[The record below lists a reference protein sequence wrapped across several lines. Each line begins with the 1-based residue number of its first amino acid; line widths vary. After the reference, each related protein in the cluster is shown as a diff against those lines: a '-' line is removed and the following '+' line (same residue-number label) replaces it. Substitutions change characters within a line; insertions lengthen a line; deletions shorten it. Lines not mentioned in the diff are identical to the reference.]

1 VSAKRKP
8 QAGATG
14 SPKVFTTLVM
24 DRSHSMT
31 RFGSV
36 PLRAINSYLERL
48 KDSEASSAI
57 EVSVVVFDHATDI
70 LVPMQP
76 VHRVAPLG
84 PYAHGK
90 GTRLHGTVADVL
102 ERMVLRVVDAQGSGL
117 AVAASVAVFTDG
129 EDTSLPKDKHLAR
142 LRRSVIEAEDL
153 GFQLLA
159 IGIGLDG
166 AALAQQLW
174 FPVQLAQTVDP
185 DGLEILKAAADVSQ
199 MVEDFSAHFTHD
211 RLLKVRDEPG

>member
-1 VSAKRKP
+1 
-8 QAGATG
+8 
-14 SPKVFTTLVM
+14 M

-36 PLRAINSYLERL
+36 PLRAINGYLDRL
-48 KDSEASSAI
+48 RDSDVRHAI
-57 EVSVVVFDHATDI
+57 EVSIVVFDHATDI

-76 VHRVAPLG
+76 VTAIKPLS

-102 ERMVLRVVDAQGSGL
+102 ERMVLRVIDAQSNGL
-117 AVAASVAVFTDG
+117 AVAGSVAVFTDG
-129 EDTSLPKDKHLAR
+129 EDTSQPEGKHLPR
-142 LRRSVIEAEDL
+142 LRRAVMEAEDL

-166 AALAQQLW
+166 AAVAQQLW
-174 FPVQLAQTVDP
+174 FPTHLAQTVDP
-185 DGLEILKAAADVSQ
+185 DGVEILKAAADVSQ
-199 MVEDFSAHFTHD
+199 MVEDFSIGFTHD
-211 RLLKVRDEPG
+211 QLPKIRG